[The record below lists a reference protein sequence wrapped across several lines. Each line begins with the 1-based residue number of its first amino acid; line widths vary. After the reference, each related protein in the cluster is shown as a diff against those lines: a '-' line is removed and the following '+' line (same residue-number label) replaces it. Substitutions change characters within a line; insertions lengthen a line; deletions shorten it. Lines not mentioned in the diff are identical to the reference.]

1 MTVHLIKMAVGVTST
16 DHLVALQKGRLIKG
30 KRGAAR
36 LRHMTRNMPRRKEE
50 LLDGG
55 SIYWVIR
62 GLIRVRQR
70 VISLDRLAEE
80 DARPRC
86 AIGLDTALVR
96 VDPRSRGPFQG
107 WRYLEV
113 TDAPSDLLG
122 RDDDEAEMP
131 DEMAAA
137 LRNLGLI

>member
-16 DHLVALQKGRLIKG
+16 AHLAALQKGRLIKG
-30 KRGAAR
+30 KRGAPR
-36 LRHMTRNMPRRKEE
+36 LRHVTRNMPRRKGE

-70 VISLDRLAEE
+70 VIALDRLAEE

-86 AIGLDTALVR
+86 AIGLDTTLVR
-96 VDPRSRGPFQG
+96 VNPRSRGPFQG
-107 WRYLEV
+107 WRYLEA
-113 TDAPSDLLG
+113 TDAPSDLEG
-122 RDDDEAEMP
+122 HDGDDIDMP
-131 DEMAAA
+131 DEMAVA
-137 LRNLGLI
+137 LRDLGLI

>member
-1 MTVHLIKMAVGVTST
+1 MIKLAVGVTST
-16 DHLVALQKGRLIKG
+16 THLAALQKGRLIKV

-36 LRHMTRNMPRRKEE
+36 LRHVTRSMPRRKEE

-80 DARPRC
+80 EARPRC
-86 AIGLDTALVR
+86 AIGLDPTLVR
-96 VDPRSRGPFQG
+96 VNPRSRGPFQG
-107 WRYLEV
+107 WRYLELI
-113 TDAPSDLLG
+113 DAPSDLVG
-122 RDDDEAEMP
+122 RDDDDAEMP
-131 DEMAAA
+131 DEMAVA
-137 LRNLGLI
+137 LRDLGLI